1 MRGAAFFRGK
11 KGNVPACQYSRKAE
25 KGNGK
30 EWAGFQQGSHFV
42 GKRSLKAGTETE
54 ATGCHGA
61 AVPMSVLSPYRD
73 NISKKVSG

>member
-30 EWAGFQQGSHFV
+30 ERAGFPAGSHFV
-42 GKRSLKAGTETE
+42 WKSILRAGTDTKE
-54 ATGCHGA
+54 GG
-61 AVPMSVLSPYRD
+61 PDKDSS
-73 NISKKVSG
+73 